1 VNPVTGQR
9 ADRNR
14 IPRATVGFA
23 NALLVTG
30 DQKYV
35 DAWRAMIDAVNSHV
49 RTVDG
54 RSEYPTMHGDRGW
67 YGWRTAPWNVGALEV
82 WYWSMKPEDRP
93 RIGRNTWV
101 DYLDGRNPG
110 FPETV
115 LKHDLDSIPRRIAE
129 MQKDVMTPET
139 RLADNAMEVNPAA
152 VGGLVQLMW
161 GALVPGRE
169 GSLLS
174 ARLRYFD
181 PVRRRAGV
189 PDDVGALVSELR
201 DDRTVVTLVNVSPRT
216 PRTVVVQGGGYGEHQ
231 ILSAEVNGRIT
242 PINARDFT
250 MQLAPGT
257 GAKLTL
263 AMKRYANPP
272 TAKFPWD

>member
-1 VNPVTGQR
+1 
-9 ADRNR
+9 
-14 IPRATVGFA
+14 
-23 NALLVTG
+23 
-30 DQKYV
+30 
-35 DAWRAMIDAVNSHV
+35 
-49 RTVDG
+49 
-54 RSEYPTMHGDRGW
+54 MHGDSGW
-67 YGWRTAPWNVGALEV
+67 YGWRTTPWNVGALEL

-93 RIGRNTWV
+93 RIGRHAWV
-101 DYLDGRNPG
+101 DYLEGNNPG

-115 LKHDLDSIPRRIAE
+115 LKRDLDSIPRRIAE
-129 MQKDVMTPET
+129 MQKDVMTAET
-139 RLADNAMEVNPAA
+139 RLADNAMEFNPAA

-189 PDDVGALVSELR
+189 PDDVGALVSELK
-201 DDRTVVTLVNVSPRT
+201 DDRTIVTLVNLSPTT

-242 PINARDFT
+242 PIKARDFT
-250 MQLAPGT
+250 VQLAPGA
-257 GAKLTL
+257 GAKLIL

-272 TAKFPWD
+272 TATFPWDR